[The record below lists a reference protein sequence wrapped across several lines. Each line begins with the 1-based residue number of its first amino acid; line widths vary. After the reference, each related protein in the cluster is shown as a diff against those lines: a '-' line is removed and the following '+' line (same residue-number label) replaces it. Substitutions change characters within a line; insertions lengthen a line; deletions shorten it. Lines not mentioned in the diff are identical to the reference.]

1 MNFDA
6 TKTEYGVVIP
16 KCAKF
21 EKVQQ
26 TRSFM
31 EMFENHKSYT
41 QSRLKSLN
49 VNLAVD
55 PNIVMMGCRAGYNIK
70 NDSTLSSTSSSTS
83 SSSSSKDSFLFE
95 QRMFELKMGNY
106 REGLENSDM
115 TFTKDF
121 ISDVEDLPDTYD
133 KSDPDCKSEF
143 ERFFNRFGYFVV
155 SSAYAGGTV
164 EVKCTRKVDETEE
177 TTLADTKACLE
188 AMLTDAA
195 KANVCAG
202 GSSSD
207 DQKTKALLK
216 RCTYEWEGGDQALH
230 ERETFK
236 KWKASL
242 LLNPTMLSS
251 EMTLEPISTIVRC
264 VHADKGKATYDAL
277 KDILGIRVERE
288 EPSIM
293 KALGRIKTRIK
304 EKIITRLES
313 LIEPN
318 DDGSV
323 CFPSS
328 SVVNVQSKDG
338 VIKQKKMANLDVGD
352 KVMSW
357 DEKRNRAIFTQV
369 IMFAHHASE
378 AMDVE
383 YLKIVLEDGN
393 KITLSGNHLVMVGE
407 HKKAIMAQKVKPGD
421 ILFSVDENLEISP
434 KKVLAVEKV
443 IEQGVYCPIT
453 LHGNLI
459 VDNVLAS
466 CYASV
471 QDHVFFE
478 GLVKISAQSIAHF
491 GLMPMRALHKLRS
504 KWLRKIPNGQTIHP
518 YVQWLCK
525 LNPSCMAN

>member
-1 MNFDA
+1 MKFDVC
-6 TKTEYGVVIP
+6 KTEYGIVIP
-16 KCAKF
+16 TCAKF

-26 TRSFM
+26 TRYFM
-31 EMFENHKSYT
+31 DEFENDESCT

-49 VNLAVD
+49 VNI
-55 PNIVMMGCRAGYNIK
+55 NINPGMMKIDCRPGYNMK
-70 NDSTLSSTSSSTS
+70 NHSTS
-83 SSSSSKDSFLFE
+83 SSSTTEYSFLFE
-95 QRMFELKMGNY
+95 QRMFELKIGNY
-106 REGLENSDM
+106 EEYLENGM
-115 TFTKDF
+115 TFTTDF
-121 ISDVEDLPDTYD
+121 KSQVKRLPSKYEKGDHICRS
-133 KSDPDCKSEF
+133 KF
-143 ERFFNRFGYFVV
+143 ERFFDRFGHFLV
-155 SSAYAGGTV
+155 SSAYAGGSV
-164 EVKCTRKVDETEE
+164 EVKCNRKIVDSE
-177 TTLADTKACLE
+177 TTSVAE
-188 AMLTDAA
+188 A
-195 KANVCAG
+195 KASLAVSFEDLDVATTEYCAAYST
-202 GSSSD
+202 SSCGL
-207 DQKTKALLK
+207 TARALLNG
-216 RCTYEWEGGDQALH
+216 CTCFWEGGSKALQAK
-230 ERETFK
+230 ETIVDKEQFQ

-242 LLNPTMLSS
+242 VSEPTMLTS
-251 EMTLEPISTIVRC
+251 EMNLEPIATAVGC
-264 VHADKGKATYDAL
+264 VDPKKDQATYDAL
-277 KDILGIRVERE
+277 KDLLGVE
-288 EPSIM
+288 M
-293 KALGRIKTRIK
+293 KFPVKK
-304 EKIITRLES
+304 EKDTAKKNTKKEATTRKEALHGPTTF
-313 LIEPN
+313 L
-318 DDGSV
+318 DDT

-338 VIKQKKMANLDVGD
+338 VIRQKKMVNLDVGD
-352 KVMSW
+352 KVMSC

-369 IMFAHHASE
+369 IMFAHRASD

-383 YLKIVLEDGN
+383 YLKIALEDGN

-407 HKKAIMAQKVKPGD
+407 RKKAIMAQKVKPGD

-518 YVQWLCK
+518 YVQWLCE

>member
-1 MNFDA
+1 MNFDV
-6 TKTEYGVVIP
+6 TKIQYGLVIP

-26 TRSFM
+26 TKSFM
-31 EMFENHKSYT
+31 EMFENHKSYA
-41 QSRLKSLN
+41 QSRLRSLN
-49 VNLAVD
+49 VNLAVN
-55 PNIVMMGCRAGYNIK
+55 PNIVKEGSRAGFNMK
-70 NDSTLSSTSSSTS
+70 NASTS
-83 SSSSSKDSFLFE
+83 SSSTSEYSFLFE
-95 QRMFELKMGNY
+95 QRIFELKMGNY
-106 REGLENSDM
+106 EEDLKNNNIS
-115 TFTKDF
+115 FTKDF
-121 ISDVEDLPDTYD
+121 KSAVKKLPSTYD
-133 KSDPDCKSEF
+133 KSNPDCKSKF
-143 ERFFNRFGYFVV
+143 ERFFNRFGHFVV

-164 EVKCTRKVDETEE
+164 EVKCTRKVDEKRKMSLEDKKAYLAA
-177 TTLADTKACLE
+177 TLEGMDV
-188 AMLTDAA
+188 A
-195 KANVCAG
+195 KG

-207 DQKTKALLK
+207 DQKTKALLE
-216 RCTYEWEGGDQALH
+216 RCTYDFDGGDVALQ
-230 ERETFK
+230 EKEK
-236 KWKASL
+236 LPKWKASL
-242 LLNPTMLSS
+242 PLNPTMLKS
-251 EMTLEPISTIVRC
+251 EMTLEPIPTVVSC
-264 VHADKGKATYDAL
+264 VDDSKDQATYDAL
-277 KDILGIRVERE
+277 EDILGTRPEKVE
-288 EPSIM
+288 PYIIQ
-293 KALGRIKTRIK
+293 ALVYVSKEIVTRMG
-304 EKIITRLES
+304 S
-313 LIEPN
+313 LIQPN
-318 DDGSV
+318 NDGTV
-323 CFPSS
+323 CFPSR

-338 VIKQKKMANLDVGD
+338 VIIQKKMANLDVGD

-369 IMFAHHASE
+369 IMFAHHASD

-383 YLKIVLEDGN
+383 YLKISLEDGN

-421 ILFSVDENLEISP
+421 ILFTVDENLEISP

-525 LNPSCMAN
+525 LNPSCMTN